1 MIDFKYLLILKRFH
15 WDVVLILTNSK
26 ETYSS
31 VSGLFSV

>member
-1 MIDFKYLLILKRFH
+1 MIDFKYFKAEGYVPDKR
-15 WDVVLILTNSK
+15 LILTNSK